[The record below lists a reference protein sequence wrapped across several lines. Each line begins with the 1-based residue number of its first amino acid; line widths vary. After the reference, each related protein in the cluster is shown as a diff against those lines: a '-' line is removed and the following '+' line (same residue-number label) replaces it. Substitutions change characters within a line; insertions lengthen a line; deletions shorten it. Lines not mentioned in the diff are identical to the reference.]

1 MSEEAQILI
10 RNGYVFDP
18 LNNVNGEVMDIG
30 IKGGRIV
37 DPSEI
42 DPKKAKVID
51 AKGKTVMAG
60 GIDIHSHIAGPKVST
75 GRLIKPED
83 HYLTNI
89 PNRLPARRA
98 QTGIA
103 VPNVFKIGYAYAE
116 MGYTTVVEPATPP
129 LKTRHTHE
137 EMDAIPIIDKMAFV
151 LVDSNWIA
159 LDLIQEGDIERLAA
173 YFAWLLDAT
182 KCYAL
187 KLVDPGSD
195 VAWLYGQPSLDLDD
209 TVPGYTIT
217 PRDIIESVGKAS
229 EMLRLPHPI
238 HVHCNRLGYP
248 GNCVT
253 TVKTIDLSGKIAT
266 RDFPSLHVTHVQFT
280 GYLGDSWA
288 DLRSGGEDIAKA
300 LNRNRY
306 ATIDLGQV
314 IPGFT
319 AVTMTADAPFEY
331 VLYHIT
337 RGKWSFADVEAETA
351 AGIVP
356 YKYRKKNYV
365 NTIQW
370 VIGLEITLLAEDL
383 WRVFITT
390 DHPNAGPFTGYPK
403 IFAWLVSAKAREEA
417 MKEMSRKAL
426 ARSAL
431 PAIDKELTLYDI
443 AVLTR
448 ASPAKILGLEK
459 EKGHLGVGAQA
470 DVAIYDIDPTKV
482 DLARDYQLVERAF
495 RRAVYT
501 IKDGQVV
508 VKDGEVVRTTY
519 GTTYYARPKVPADL
533 RSDVLKMVSEKF
545 RDYYSVALD
554 NFVIAE
560 HELRSPRV
568 VEVET
573 RLKS

>member
-1 MSEEAQILI
+1 MEILI
-10 RNGYVFDP
+10 KNGYVFDP
-18 LNNVNGEVMDIG
+18 LNDINGDVMDIG
-30 IKGGRIV
+30 VKDGRIV

-42 DPKKAKVID
+42 DPSKAKVID

-60 GIDIHSHIAGPKVST
+60 AIDVHSHIAGPKVAT

-89 PNRLPARRA
+89 PNRLPYRRA
-98 QTGIA
+98 QTGVA

-116 MGYTTVVEPATPP
+116 MGYTTVAEAATPP

-137 EMDAIPIIDKMAFV
+137 ELNAIPIIDKMAFV

-159 LDLIQEGDIERLAA
+159 LDLIQEGDLEKLCA
-173 YFAWLLDAT
+173 YYAWLLKAT

-195 VAWLYGQPSLDLDD
+195 VAWVYGKPSLDLDNY
-209 TVPGYTIT
+209 VPGYNLT
-217 PRDIIESVGKAS
+217 PRDIIETTGKAS
-229 EMLRLPHPI
+229 ETLNLPHQI

-253 TVKTIDLSGKIAT
+253 TVKTLDLSNKFAL
-266 RDFPSLHVTHVQFT
+266 RDRPSLHITHVQFT

-288 DLRSGGEDIAKA
+288 DLRSGGEEIAKS
-300 LNRNRY
+300 LNKNRY

-314 IPGFT
+314 IPGFA

-356 YKYRKKNYV
+356 YRYRKKNYV

-383 WRVFITT
+383 WRVYITT

-403 IFAWLVSAKAREEA
+403 IFSWLVSAKAREEI
-417 MKEMSRKAL
+417 MKEMSSKAL
-426 ARSAL
+426 KRSAL
-431 PAIDKELTLYDI
+431 PAIDKELTLYDLAI
-443 AVLTR
+443 LTR
-448 ASPAKILGLEK
+448 ASPAKLLGLEK
-459 EKGHLGVGAQA
+459 EKGHLGIGAQA
-470 DVAIYDIDPTKV
+470 DIAIYDIDPTKV
-482 DLARDYQLVERAF
+482 DLSRDYEVVVRAF
-495 RRAVYT
+495 RKAAYT
-501 IKDGQVV
+501 IKDGEIV
-508 VKDGEVVRTTY
+508 VKDGEVVKTVY
-519 GTTYYARPKVPADL
+519 GTTYYVNPQIPEDL
-533 RSDVLKMVSEKF
+533 EREIESVVKEKF
-545 RDYYSVALD
+545 VSYYSVALD
-554 NFVIAE
+554 NFIIRRE
-560 HELRSPRV
+560 ELK
-568 VEVET
+568 
-573 RLKS
+573 KSKEITVKAKLGG